1 MLGMDFYQWLHDD
14 PEQATIALLIIIC
27 IIATGFILTKYAKYR
42 QRRKHRQEELFKQKY
57 NIK

>member
-1 MLGMDFYQWLHDD
+1 MDFYQWLHDD